1 MNDSTSSLDESKG
14 LSDQD
19 LLQMSKSSKL
29 QALRSSF
36 MGVFS
41 KDKLPSLQNQTCAI
55 VNLETSDLPGSH
67 WVSCG
72 VKDGQGWYF
81 DSFGLDVP
89 PLIIKKLPPR
99 PVRVSRVI
107 QADDSVLC
115 GLYALGACE
124 AVQKSSELPAT
135 SLKNYESHFQRPI
148 LDEHDTDLLN
158 YFKSL

>member
-1 MNDSTSSLDESKG
+1 MSDKG
-14 LSDQD
+14 LSDQE
-19 LLQMSKSSKL
+19 LMAMARSQKL
-29 QALRSSF
+29 KALHGCF

-41 KDKLPSLQNQTCAI
+41 KDQLPVLRDNTCAI

-72 VKDGQGWYF
+72 VKNKQGWYF

-89 PLIIKKLPPR
+89 PLIIQKLPPK

-107 QADDSVLC
+107 QADDSTLC

-124 AVQKSSELPAT
+124 AVQRSDQSPSH
-135 SLKNYESHFQRPI
+135 SLLWYEKLFQRPI
-148 LDEHDTDLLN
+148 LDEHDQDLYR
-158 YFKSL
+158 YFDSL